1 MKIIVMGFVLMFL
14 FCQNVFG
21 QNLEE
26 RIKVLE
32 EALRKQE
39 QTIREQQKLIE
50 ELKMDMERQKTP
62 KPQEVARPKEAVP
75 PAEPESMKPSTL
87 ERVKEVL
94 LPREGEP
101 RRDILSYQVG
111 GTTLRLIDISL
122 DVLVAAG
129 ASTVRDEPLGI
140 LQGGGHDPRK
150 RGFTV
155 QNVELSF
162 IGAVDPYFNAEAH
175 LIYFLD
181 PISGESVFELEEA
194 FFTTQKLP
202 YGLQLKG
209 GQFFTEFGMI
219 NSQHPHQWQW
229 QDAPLINT
237 RLFGP
242 DGMRG
247 PGARLAWLTPLPW
260 FSEVYF
266 GVQNASG
273 ETMASFL
280 ANDEFFEERPIG
292 GRPFVSRD
300 VRSPKDLVYLGRWT
314 NSWDLSDE
322 ITLKAGLSGLYG
334 PNATGP
340 GGRTQIY
347 GADLKLKWRPTNHF
361 RGWPYLLFESEIMK
375 RDYRADRFFDPG
387 PDGISATPDDI
398 LLSKQTLKDWGFY
411 AQLLW
416 GFRPHW
422 AAGIRFD
429 YATGSGDSVD
439 VDFLSGTVDIL
450 RRNQDPL
457 RNNRYRI
464 SPLLAWHPTEF
475 SRFRLQYNY
484 DRFSK
489 RIHEFGG
496 RGAHS
501 LWFGVE
507 FMLGAHAAH
516 KY

>member
-1 MKIIVMGFVLMFL
+1 MKTAL
-14 FCQNVFG
+14 FGLLTFFICCSTVSAQT
-21 QNLEE
+21 LEE
-26 RIKVLE
+26 RIKLLE
-32 EALRKQE
+32 ETLSRQE
-39 QTIREQQKLIE
+39 QMIREQHKLIE
-50 ELKMDMERQKTP
+50 EMKAEMNRLTSSPPQKVTESKETP
-62 KPQEVARPKEAVP
+62 P
-75 PAEPESMKPSTL
+75 PPKPSTF
-87 ERVKEVL
+87 EKVKEVL
-94 LPREGEP
+94 LPKEGEP
-101 RRDILSYQVG
+101 KKDIFSYQVG
-111 GTTLRLIDISL
+111 GTTMRLIDLSL

-162 IGAVDPYFNAEAH
+162 MGAVDPYFNAEAH

-181 PISGESVFELEEA
+181 PITGESKFELEEA

-219 NSQHPHQWQW
+219 NPQHPHQWQW

-242 DGMRG
+242 DGMRA

-292 GRPFVSRD
+292 GRPFVNRD
-300 VRSPKDLVYLGRWT
+300 VRSLKDLVYLGRWT

-361 RGWPYLLFESEIMK
+361 RGWPFLLFESEIMK
-375 RDYRADRFFDPG
+375 RDYRADRFFDSG
-387 PDGISATPDDI
+387 PDGISATADDI
-398 LLSKQTLKDWGFY
+398 LLSKQTLKAVSY
-411 AQLLW
+411 THLTL
-416 GFRPHW
+416 PT
-422 AAGIRFD
+422 I
-429 YATGSGDSVD
+429 YSV
-439 VDFLSGTVDIL
+439 
-450 RRNQDPL
+450 
-457 RNNRYRI
+457 
-464 SPLLAWHPTEF
+464 
-475 SRFRLQYNY
+475 
-484 DRFSK
+484 
-489 RIHEFGG
+489 
-496 RGAHS
+496 
-501 LWFGVE
+501 
-507 FMLGAHAAH
+507 
-516 KY
+516 